1 MSFEEQLTEIQN
13 NMQNPPYKNLVLCGG
28 GVLGIAFCGALEELR
43 QRGLLHGIKNYAASS
58 AGSIIA
64 GALAC
69 GATYNFLS
77 RELSE
82 VNFSDFIDYGNRFK
96 AVYNLYYYN
105 GICSGD
111 AFLNWYGDILEK
123 LTGNSDITLNEIH
136 EKFGGR
142 LAITATSLNTRKT
155 IYFDYRSHPDL
166 QLKMAVRMSMSIPM
180 LFMPVEYIDDVFVD
194 GGVLDNFPMH
204 AFHRE
209 NSDKIN
215 PKTLG
220 LLLTTTM
227 EETECVK
234 TTGFWSIIDS
244 LYSCYIAQTQKM
256 YMDPQDWD
264 RTIKISCGKV
274 SSFNFYIDNVTKTQ
288 LVEAGKSAVCEHFN
302 TKQHTTQGK
311 FLDIVNTIHT
321 GYSPDDEKTPVN
333 TPSGLPKSNPIII
346 QYPQLKKLNNLDYVN
361 YIK

>member
-1 MSFEEQLTEIQN
+1 MSFEEQLADIQN
-13 NMQNPPYKNLVLCGG
+13 NMDDTPYKNLVLCGG

-43 QRGLLHGIKNYAASS
+43 QKGLLHGIKNYAASS

-82 VNFSDFIDYGNRFK
+82 VNFSDFIDYGNKLK

-105 GICSGD
+105 GICSGV
-111 AFLNWYGDILEK
+111 AFLNWYGGILEK
-123 LTGNSDITLNEIH
+123 LTGNSEITLKDIH
-136 EKFGGR
+136 MKFGGR
-142 LAITATSLNTRKT
+142 LVVTATSLNTRKT

-180 LFMPVEYIDDVFVD
+180 LFMPVEYQGDVFVD
-194 GGVLDNFPMH
+194 GGVLDNFPMR

-209 NSDKIN
+209 SESSDRIN

-220 LLLTTTM
+220 LMLSTAM
-227 EETECVK
+227 EEVEYVK

-244 LYSCYIAQTQKM
+244 LYSCYITQTQKM
-256 YMDPQDWD
+256 YMDPQDWE
-264 RTIKISCGKV
+264 RTIKISCGNV
-274 SSFNFYIDNVTKTQ
+274 SSFNFYIDNITKSQ
-288 LVEAGKSAVCEHFN
+288 LVEAGKTAVNEHFN
-302 TKQHTTQGK
+302 TKLHTSQGK
-311 FLDIVNTIHT
+311 FLIKVDAIHT
-321 GYSPDDEKTPVN
+321 GYNPDDEKTPIN
-333 TPSGLPKSNPIII
+333 TPSGLPKSKPITI
-346 QYPQLKKLNNLDYVN
+346 QYPQLKKLNISD
-361 YIK
+361 